1 MLMHAS
7 CAARDGLALLLTGA
21 PGIGKSDLLLRL
33 MDRGFVLLADDQV
46 EIGEDGLA
54 RPPARVAGLIEVR
67 GLGILRHAYCAEAK
81 PVLVATLTH
90 DGVPR
95 LPLPR
100 RDATLGLPLI
110 AVDPRPASAPRLV
123 EFAFAAATGRVAL
136 ESGAFA

>member
-33 MDRGFVLLADDQV
+33 MDRGFLLLADDQV

-54 RPPARVAGLIEVR
+54 RAPARIAGLIEVR

-81 PVLVATLTH
+81 PVLVAMLTH
-90 DGVPR
+90 DAVPR
-95 LPLPR
+95 LPVPR
-100 RDATLGLPLI
+100 RDATLALPLI
-110 AVDPRPASAPRLV
+110 AVDPRPASAPSLV
-123 EFAFAAATGRVAL
+123 EFAFAAATGRAVL
-136 ESGAFA
+136 ETGAFA